1 MGRISKV
8 FLPPSSNSTLLT
20 CTKPAAWLD
29 IRIGM
34 SSGFAHKIYTFSNTT
49 SEIISVLDYHKVEEA
64 AQEAEHEEDRTNP
77 HVTDMLT
84 CMH

>member
-1 MGRISKV
+1 
-8 FLPPSSNSTLLT
+8 
-20 CTKPAAWLD
+20 
-29 IRIGM
+29 M

-64 AQEAEHEEDRTNP
+64 AQEAEHEEDRANP